1 MKKISFLFFTFF
13 SLLLAQAKAS
23 DLYGIEN
30 CRNLDSFI
38 LNTST
43 ELRLPMADPQFNKLV
58 APYVEQYTKQ
68 DYLLAKHIFQKGRAI
83 MPVIDQIFR
92 AEGIPSE
99 LMYLAY
105 IESNFNNHVVSPYG
119 AKGMWQLI
127 RPTAIYCGLQVN
139 NKIDERTDPVKA
151 THAAARLFK
160 TTYKDFQDWLCVI
173 AGFNCGSSA
182 MQYYINR
189 AGSSNFWKIY
199 PLLPRQTKEY
209 VAQFMGIVQVMSSI
223 HDEYPE
229 DEFWHIE
236 KRGENASKPLIE
248 FAATA
253 EPISTPKPA
262 PNEDT
267 SPANKEEEIYEKEY
281 FVYIVRK
288 GDSLYKI
295 AKRFPKNR
303 LSNIRIN
310 NSLSSDILYPGM
322 TILLE
327 K

>member
-1 MKKISFLFFTFF
+1 MQKISFLLVTFF
-13 SLLLAQAKAS
+13 SLLFSQVKAT

-30 CRNLDSFI
+30 SRNLDSFI

-43 ELRLPMADPQFNKLV
+43 ELRLPMADPQFNKLI

-92 AEGIPSE
+92 SEGIPTE

-119 AKGMWQLI
+119 ATGMWQLI

-139 NKIDERTDPVKA
+139 NKIDERKDPVKA

-160 TTYKDFQDWLCVI
+160 STYNDFQDWLCVI

-189 AGSSNFWKIY
+189 AGSRNFWKIY

-209 VAQFMGIVQVMSSI
+209 VAQFMGIVQVMNSI

-236 KRGENASKPLIE
+236 KRGENANKPTID

-281 FVYIVRK
+281 FVYVVRK

-303 LSNIRIN
+303 ISNIRIN
-310 NSLSSDILYPGM
+310 NSMSSDILYPGM